1 MEVCIPLIP
10 GRGSKIIN
18 KADSM
23 DIRKP
28 TLCIDERIA
37 RDNIRIM
44 AAKASR
50 LRVQFR
56 PHFKT
61 HQSVEVGK
69 WFRQAGVTAITVSSV
84 SMARTF
90 ADAGWSDI
98 TIAFPLNIKETEE
111 VCALAARIKL
121 NVLFDSPEQAAAL
134 AKVLKQATGFFI
146 KVDTGYHRAGVLP
159 GDRETMEAILSVAAA
174 GPLEFRGFLTHA
186 GQTYMAGSPEAVL
199 QVSHKSRALLAGLK
213 EIYSGRFPGL
223 ITSVGDTPSCSIDD
237 DFSGADEIRPG
248 NFVYYDLMQLRLG
261 SCRFGQIAA
270 AVICPVV
277 SVYPSRN
284 QALIYGGAVHLSK
297 EYLMQPDGSKIF
309 GLAVPFTGDRWS
321 FPEGEDYMVS
331 LSQEHGLMRTVSGWA
346 ASLRPGDL
354 VAVIPVHSCL
364 AADLLK
370 DTFTYI
376 VQ

>member
-1 MEVCIPLIP
+1 
-10 GRGSKIIN
+10 
-18 KADSM
+18 M

-37 RDNIRIM
+37 RENIRM
-44 AAKASR
+44 MVAKAARQSV
-50 LRVQFR
+50 LFR

-61 HQSVEVGK
+61 HQSVEVGQ

-84 SMARTF
+84 SMARKF
-90 ADAGWSDI
+90 ADAGWRDI
-98 TIAFPLNIKETEE
+98 TIAFPMNIRETEE
-111 VCALAARIKL
+111 VCALATWIKL
-121 NVLFDSPEQAAAL
+121 NVLFDKPEQAAAM
-134 AKVLKQATGFFI
+134 AKVLKQPAGFYI

-174 GPLEFRGFLTHA
+174 GSLEFRGFLTHS
-186 GQTYMAGSPEAVL
+186 GQTYMAENPEAVMRI
-199 QVSHKSRALLAGLK
+199 SRESRALLSGLK
-213 EIYSGRFPGL
+213 VAYSGRFPGL
-223 ITSVGDTPSCSIDD
+223 ITSVGDTPSCSIGE

-261 SCRFGQIAA
+261 SCRFGQLAA

-297 EYLMQPDGSKIF
+297 ETLMQPDGSKIY
-309 GLAVPFTGDRWS
+309 GLAVPFTGGRWGL
-321 FPEGEDYMVS
+321 PEGEDYIVS
-331 LSQEHGLMRTVSGWA
+331 LSQEHGLMRTGSRWA

-354 VAVIPVHSCL
+354 VAIVPVHSCL
-364 AADLLK
+364 AVDLLK
-370 DTFTYI
+370 DTVTSL